1 MVSSLENEFWP
12 ARDRKRD
19 HFRFQKD
26 FYFDQKRTLI
36 KSERNEMEW
45 NGMQKAHDP

>member
-26 FYFDQKRTLI
+26 FYFDQKKNFDQIRT
-36 KSERNEMEW
+36 EW
-45 NGMQKAHDP
+45 NGMLKAHDP